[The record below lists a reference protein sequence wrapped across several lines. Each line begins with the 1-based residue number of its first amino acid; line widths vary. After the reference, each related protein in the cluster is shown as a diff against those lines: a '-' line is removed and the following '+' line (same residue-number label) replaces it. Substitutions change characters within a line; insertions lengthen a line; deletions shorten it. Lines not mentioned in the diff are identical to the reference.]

1 MTLITVSMMLSSGLR
16 LLSSGRAA
24 AATSSHL
31 RIPMTLSLPP
41 AIGRQRA
48 RPRAA
53 PIRSFLGGRRVFR
66 SPLLHQPTLLAVP
79 QVKRAIFSL
88 HLPISR
94 KIISLF
100 VLYIRAHF
108 VQAPSVNGQTRP
120 GSKPGRSAG
129 LWGDGS
135 QVIIRF
141 QFAGF
146 GSGRGVGFAAAGC
159 CAGAGT
165 AAGFGV
171 LLWSNDDLEGCT
183 LSLFSSWLKNNC
195 VFGQV

>member
-53 PIRSFLGGRRVFR
+53 STRSCLARRRVFR
-66 SPLLHQPTLLAVP
+66 SPLLRQPTLLAVW
-79 QVKRAIFSL
+79 QLRTG
-88 HLPISR
+88 HLR
-94 KIISLF
+94 LNRQEIIALF
-100 VLYIRAHF
+100 IGHMWAFCSALLFRSMAE
-108 VQAPSVNGQTRP
+108 P
-120 GSKPGRSAG
+120 GSGSKLGRSAG